1 MLETKAAPKAELAP
15 KAEPDAEPP
24 SWELGKNRIE
34 ALSDGIFAIAMTLLV
49 LNFHIPNLPHEASNV
64 RVLPAL
70 LRMWPS
76 FVTYVVSFLSLGVF
90 WIGHHNMYHAVR
102 RSDRTLLWLSI
113 LFFMFVSSLPFATSV
128 LNAFPNTQVAP
139 LFFGANLTLI
149 GWLLYIQWAYA
160 GRQADMLAA
169 FVTEHHRRVVGRR
182 FLLYPVVAT
191 FTMAICFWSIPIS
204 LGLYLILLPLYVIP
218 GKVERPAPGRLAF
231 MHGGTPQMR
240 RGRTAAAMG
249 LALILLVGGWAAFR
263 PELLFLHRTAH
274 DSLLPAASTVLAQGT
289 FHGVA
294 HPTHGTATVYQLP
307 GSSTPGSST
316 PGAGR
321 ELRLTDFQ
329 TSNGP
334 DVRVFLIK
342 ASDAMDEAAV
352 TGPGYVELGRLRG
365 SRGDQNYPLPA
376 DLNLSQFHAVTIWC
390 RRFKVNFATASLKSP
405 VPVKSPV
412 RTPAPAKAGT
422 ASR

>member
-1 MLETKAAPKAELAP
+1 MILETKAKIEEAPEAETAP
-15 KAEPDAEPP
+15 EAEPLP
-24 SWELGKNRIE
+24 WELGKNRIE

-49 LNFHIPNLPHEASNV
+49 LNFHIPNLPHDASNV

-70 LRMWPS
+70 LHMGPS

-102 RSDRTLLWLSI
+102 RSDRTLLGLSI

-149 GWLLYIQWAYA
+149 GWLLYAQWAYA
-160 GRQADMLAA
+160 GRQPEMLAA

-191 FTMAICFWSIPIS
+191 LTMLICFWSVPIS
-204 LGLYLILLPLYVIP
+204 LGLYLLLLPLYVIP
-218 GKVERPAPGRLAF
+218 GKVERPAPGRPSL
-231 MHGGTPQMR
+231 MHGGTRRMR
-240 RGRTAAAMG
+240 RGRTVAALC
-249 LALILLVGGWAAFR
+249 LALALVAGGWAAFR

-274 DSLLPAASTVLAQGT
+274 DTFPAPQGAAPTALASGT

-294 HPTHGTATVYQLP
+294 HRAQGTATVYRL
-307 GSSTPGSST
+307 

-321 ELRLTDFQ
+321 VLRLTDFE

-334 DVRVFLIK
+334 DVHVFLIK
-342 ASDAMDEAAV
+342 APDAMDEAAV
-352 TGPGYVELGRLRG
+352 TGPGYVELGKLRG

-376 DLNLSQFHAVTIWC
+376 ALHLSEYHAVTIWC
-390 RRFKVNFATASLKSP
+390 KRFQVNFATAPLKAP
-405 VPVKSPV
+405 PKL
-412 RTPAPAKAGT
+412 PAPAGT
-422 ASR
+422 ASRPGTGSG

>member
-1 MLETKAAPKAELAP
+1 MILE
-15 KAEPDAEPP
+15 DAEAKKPEAKKP
-24 SWELGKNRIE
+24 EAKEAEVEPQPWELGKNRIE

-49 LNFHIPNLPHEASNV
+49 LNFHIPNLPHDAPNV

-70 LRMWPS
+70 LHMWPV
-76 FVTYVVSFLSLGVF
+76 FATYAVSFLSLGVF

-113 LFFMFVSSLPFATSV
+113 LFFMFVSSLPFTTSV
-128 LNAFPNTQVAP
+128 LNAFPKTQVAP

-149 GWLLYIQWAYA
+149 GWLLYAQWTYA
-160 GRQADMLAA
+160 GRQSEMLAA
-169 FVTEHHRRVVGRR
+169 FVSDHHRRVVGRR
-182 FLLYPVVAT
+182 FLAYPVVAT
-191 FTMAICFWSIPIS
+191 LTMLICFWSIPIS
-204 LGLYLILLPLYVIP
+204 LGLYLLLLPLYVIP
-218 GKVERPAPGRLAF
+218 GKVEPPLPGKSFFVRDSAGR
-231 MHGGTPQMR
+231 MH
-240 RGRTAAAMG
+240 RGRTAAVMG

-274 DSLLPAASTVLAQGT
+274 DAFPLTTASGTAPVSLASGT

-294 HPTHGTATVYQLP
+294 HPTHGIATVYQLP
-307 GSSTPGSST
+307 G
-316 PGAGR
+316 AGR
-321 ELRLTDFQ
+321 VLRLTDFG

-342 ASDAMDEAAV
+342 AADASDEAAV
-352 TGPGYVELGRLRG
+352 TSQGYVEVGHLRG

-376 DLNLSQFHAVTIWC
+376 SLDVSRYHAVTIWC
-390 RRFKVNFATASLKSP
+390 NRFQVNFATAPLKPS
-405 VPVKSPV
+405 VQ
-412 RTPAPAKAGT
+412 APAKAKT